1 MGLRAPTI
9 CIPQSIDHRL
19 LSREESIM
27 TIREYVAEINK
38 QKPTWI
44 DWVIFSV
51 VLAAFVLT

>member
-1 MGLRAPTI
+1 
-9 CIPQSIDHRL
+9 
-19 LSREESIM
+19 M